1 MGHSTHIAEISQE
14 ELDSHT
20 EWRKNEGIQPSYS
33 LFGRMETKEDILLR
47 MAISDWSNDPDSD
60 RGHAYG
66 ARAEIVSPLPEEV
79 AWGPNTERDAT
90 SERSFII
97 PLIHKDDYEIK
108 ETIVTVKMDA
118 AEWKKLVWSYNSTLL
133 KKVIELK
140 PTLDGSI
147 IDLRTVAAASES
159 TIRGRGL
166 EEWNIS
172 STIKADTSGGKTKNV
187 YYLTSN
193 DRPVGLETYSSQ
205 ALARA
210 AATEL
215 FSKRPDI
222 LNLEVVAKV
231 VREDG
236 SPLVSLHREV
246 KSSTAKIAV
255 RYAKSK
261 SKTPRIKGYLVGFD
275 YHH

>member
-20 EWRKNEGIQPSYS
+20 EWQKSEGRQPSYS
-33 LFGRMETKEDILLR
+33 LFGRAETKEDILLR

-60 RGHAYG
+60 RGSASG
-66 ARAEIVSPLPEEV
+66 ARATIAAPLPSEV
-79 AWGPNTERDAT
+79 AWGPNTRRDA
-90 SERSFII
+90 SSRQSFVI

-108 ETIVTVKMDA
+108 ETIVTVKMNAD
-118 AEWKKLVWSYNSTLL
+118 EWTKLVGSYSTILL
-133 KKVIELK
+133 DKVVELK
-140 PTLDGSI
+140 PALNGSI
-147 IDLRTVAAASES
+147 IELRTVETSS
-159 TIRGRGL
+159 GTTVRGRGL
-166 EEWNIS
+166 EQWKVV

-193 DRPVGLETYSSQ
+193 GRPVELETYASQ
-205 ALARA
+205 SLART

-222 LNLEVVAKV
+222 LNLEVAAKV
-231 VREDG
+231 TREDG

-246 KSSTAKIAV
+246 KSSTAKVAV
-255 RYAKSK
+255 RYAKVT
-261 SKTPRIKGYLVGFD
+261 SKTPRIRGYLVGFD